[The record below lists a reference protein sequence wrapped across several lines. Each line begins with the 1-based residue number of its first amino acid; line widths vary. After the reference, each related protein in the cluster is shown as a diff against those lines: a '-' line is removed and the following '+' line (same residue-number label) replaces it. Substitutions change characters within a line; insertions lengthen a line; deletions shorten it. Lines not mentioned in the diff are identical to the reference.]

1 MLLEADCI
9 PCILR
14 MAVAA
19 LRQLPLD
26 ENTIRELS
34 TEILEIPA
42 LRGLDWN
49 KTSAEVIEDIWRKI
63 VKQTGSSDPFRSAK
77 SNQNKKIMDLY
88 PVLKQMVTEAVDP
101 LYLAVKLAILGNS
114 LDLMVA
120 DTAAAFE
127 NSIKDRLDAPLAL
140 EIFSAFEQQLRASKR
155 LVYFGDNAGEIV
167 FDKLLIETIKELHS
181 PEIVFVVRSVP
192 TLNDATLTET
202 RFIGMDSIVRVIENG
217 IDGPLPGTV
226 LRRCSNEVNDLVRR
240 SDLIIS
246 KGGGNFDTLDE
257 QIEHLQ
263 KKISFLLLSKCEPY
277 YRHFGVEIHQPI
289 LANYFKFLP
298 NNAQN

>member
-63 VKQTGSSDPFRSAK
+63 VKKTGSSDPFRLAK

-88 PVLKQMVTEAVDP
+88 PVLKQMVNEAVDP

-120 DTAAAFE
+120 ETAAAFE
-127 NSIKDRLDAPLAL
+127 NSIKDRVDAPLPL
-140 EIFSAFEQQLRASKR
+140 EMYSAFEQQLRASKR

-167 FDKLLIETIKELHS
+167 FDKLLIETIKKLHS

-192 TLNDATLTET
+192 TLNDATLTEA

-217 IDGPLPGTV
+217 IDGPLPGTM

-277 YRHFGVEIHQPI
+277 YRHFGVKIHQPI
-289 LANYFKFLP
+289 LANYY
-298 NNAQN
+298 